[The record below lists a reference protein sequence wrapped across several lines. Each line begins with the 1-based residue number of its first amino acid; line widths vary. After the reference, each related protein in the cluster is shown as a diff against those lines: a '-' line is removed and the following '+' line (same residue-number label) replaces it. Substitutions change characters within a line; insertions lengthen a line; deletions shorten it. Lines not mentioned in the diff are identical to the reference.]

1 MLNPGGGLGLP
12 WGERGGGRFN
22 LFFLIYLFI
31 YFSILLSRYDELD
44 ASGVGLDPERKQKSL
59 GQIQVLR
66 NTGGYRRMQEDTGGY
81 TGIQEDTRGY
91 TGIQGDTGGI
101 HIRCKVSGYRYRYGG
116 A

>member
-1 MLNPGGGLGLP
+1 MGG
-12 WGERGGGRFN
+12 RGGGRFN

-66 NTGGYRRMQEDTGGY
+66 NTGDTGGY
-81 TGIQEDTRGY
+81 TGIQEDTR
-91 TGIQGDTGGI
+91 DTQ
-101 HIRCKVSGYRYRYGG
+101 GYRGIPEGYI
-116 A
+116 